1 MPFRSLLASLV
12 RLSMAYGSYYHY
24 FYFLMEI
31 YIIWSYLYSSFLSG
45 VNNIDFH
52 FLHFIILSFLPA
64 VTHKEKERSDRQEP
78 MNPPAPI
85 PFQPFPLRSFLTPFQ
100 LLPSLWCE
108 REWSDTERPVNGMD
122 EGSWECRVS
131 RGTSPSHV
139 GCLEVT
145 RIPREERQAWA
156 TEVKRKELPCYLGRF
171 LVFSHYQVPE
181 ERLKDWWLMV
191 GPRYRLW
198 FTFPFTLT
206 TY

>member
-1 MPFRSLLASLV
+1 MIEWRKERPINETKESYKIIWYFLFLLFSVLVMPFGRCLLSVPPSLHTSLH
-12 RLSMAYGSYYHY
+12 S
-24 FYFLMEI
+24 
-31 YIIWSYLYSSFLSG
+31 
-45 VNNIDFH
+45 
-52 FLHFIILSFLPA
+52 LSFLPA

-78 MNPPAPI
+78 MNPPALI

-145 RIPREERQAWA
+145 KGTVRQVA
-156 TEVKRKELPCYLGRF
+156 TGLG
-171 LVFSHYQVPE
+171 LNNPQNPVDHGE
-181 ERLKDWWLMV
+181 AA
-191 GPRYRLW
+191 
-198 FTFPFTLT
+198 
-206 TY
+206 